1 MRKSL
6 LGLLTMFFA
15 SPVLGAGPVFVGE
28 WKSDRELTMQFVRER
43 VRAEEK
49 TYRFSEELYGR
60 MTMSIGEDRI
70 RYLLPDFDVE
80 VEGKPFRMTGFD
92 ETLPY
97 RIIHESEKVIV
108 AVGTE
113 PVTGNETIT
122 IYNFIG
128 RDLMWIYTGGADKAL
143 PESHDREYFRRIH

>member
-1 MRKSL
+1 MKKSL

-15 SPVLGAGPVFVGE
+15 SPILGAESVLVGE
-28 WKSDRELTMQFVRER
+28 RKSDRELTMQFVRER
-43 VRAEEK
+43 VRADEE
-49 TYRFSEELYGR
+49 TYRFSGELYGR

-97 RIIHESEKVIV
+97 RVINESEKVIV

-113 PVTGNETIT
+113 PVTGNETVT
-122 IYNFIG
+122 IYNFIE
-128 RDLMWIYTGGADKAL
+128 RNLMWIYTGGADKVF